1 MDDIEIINFTPD
13 TIANYGVC
21 GYKDVHK
28 HEELVRKIAWYSQY
42 YPEGLRIKGLFSK
55 TDGYQGMIEYMPG
68 RIAHRPVAA
77 DGYLFIQCVFVGF
90 KKEYKGKG
98 YGEML
103 IRECMNE
110 AEEGSFSG
118 VAVVTRKG
126 SFMANKDIFLK
137 LGFSVVDT
145 APPDFELLAYR
156 FDPDAPEPKFQPGLN
171 ERAAE
176 YPEGLT
182 ILRSAQCP
190 YSVKNVNAIIKT
202 AKEKYNLNP
211 VMIDLDD
218 PVAVQHSP
226 CGFGSFCILYNGGV
240 ISHHPISNTRF
251 ENIMKKLIPG

>member
-1 MDDIEIINFTPD
+1 MEDIEIISFTPD

-28 HEELVRKIAWYSQY
+28 HEELVRKIAWYSKY

-68 RIAHRPVAA
+68 KIAHRPVAA

-110 AEEGSFSG
+110 AEEGSLSG

-126 SFMANKDIFLK
+126 SFMATKDIFLK
-137 LGFSVVDT
+137 LGLSVVDT

-156 FDPDAPEPKFQPGLN
+156 FDTDAPEPKFQPGLN

-182 ILRSAQCP
+182 ILRSTQCP

-211 VMIDLDD
+211 VLIDLDD

-226 CGFGSFCILYNGGV
+226 CAFGSFCILYNGTV
-240 ISHHPISNTRF
+240 ISHHPISNGRF
-251 ENIMKKLIPG
+251 ENILKKLIPG